1 MLNFAHLVFN
11 IASFFTLL
19 LAITQC
25 RQVLGYYTRAAE
37 QPAGMTC
44 VQLFRQRL
52 FHNSVNVHATMAIG
66 VMGCD
71 SLALIAKR
79 ANDVMTQ
86 TRLRQTIWMVDD
98 FEDFLKGRSRC
109 SWNTCETKFRLHS
122 LYSPQLSPT
131 ESREDFS
138 ALHSIFRLR
147 GWGSRDLARR
157 KEKAWI
163 NTFVLFP
170 FLSLKYHNFRHC
182 RVCFYAFGRQPFSKQ
197 LPVNK
202 QGDMRITVFSCISNV
217 VCNTFRINV
226 TSFRQKLQFTAWCD
240 ASSSTHSI

>member
-1 MLNFAHLVFN
+1 
-11 IASFFTLL
+11 
-19 LAITQC
+19 
-25 RQVLGYYTRAAE
+25 
-37 QPAGMTC
+37 
-44 VQLFRQRL
+44 
-52 FHNSVNVHATMAIG
+52 MAIG

-98 FEDFLKGRSRC
+98 FEISLRAKVGFS
-109 SWNTCETKFRLHS
+109 ETLVKRKFRLHS
-122 LYSPQLSPT
+122 LYFPQHTLMVT
-131 ESREDFS
+131 ESREEFS
-138 ALHSIFRLR
+138 DLHSIFRLR
-147 GWGSRDLARR
+147 GWGSRGLARR

-163 NTFVLFP
+163 HIFVLFP
-170 FLSLKYHNFRHC
+170 FLSLKYHNFRHS

-197 LPVNK
+197 LSVNK
-202 QGDMRITVFSCISNV
+202 QGDMRITVFSCISNA